1 MYVNS
6 ITYRIPVVDDTFI
19 FNSLNAKSKDLSSET
34 DATSCSKFSKDA
46 DQNYAKK
53 QWPQARE
60 HYSNAIKYAE
70 HATALLMKRAHCNFH
85 LQEYYDTI
93 ADTGKVL
100 KLESD
105 NLEALELRGGAYYLL
120 GEIETAMNHYRKGL
134 KYDPEH
140 KGCKDG
146 YRLIKKITT
155 FTQKAEKANSVK
167 DYPSAIKNL
176 INLAA
181 VDPAHKT
188 IAPKAYID
196 LCEAYKNNNQL
207 EEASQAA
214 LSCIVI
220 DSENSRAYQLL
231 GQIHMLKDEFEEAGH
246 RFRKASELSPNENGM
261 KEEIKLAE
269 VALKRSK
276 EKDYYKILGISRRA
290 DSKVI
295 KKAYRELALKWHPDK
310 HQEAEKEAAEKQFQ
324 LVAESYE
331 VLSDDEKRKK
341 YDRGEDVFAQGG
353 GQQGNPFGGH
363 HFQHGGQQFHFQF

>member
-1 MYVNS
+1 MIIHIS
-6 ITYRIPVVDDTFI
+6 LPD
-19 FNSLNAKSKDLSSET
+19 SLNAKSKDLSSET
-34 DATSCSKFSKDA
+34 DASSCTKSLRDA
-46 DQNYAKK
+46 DQHYARKL
-53 QWPQARE
+53 WPQARE

-70 HATALLMKRAHCNFH
+70 HATSMLLKRAHCNFH
-85 LQEYYDTI
+85 LEEYYDTI
-93 ADTGKVL
+93 ADTGKIL

-140 KGCKDG
+140 RGCKEG

-155 FTQKAEKANSVK
+155 FTQKAEKANAAK
-167 DYPSAIKNL
+167 DYPTAIKNL
-176 INLAA
+176 MNLAA
-181 VDPAHKT
+181 VDIKHKT
-188 IAPKAYID
+188 IAPKAYLD
-196 LCEAYKNNNQL
+196 LSEAYKNNNQL
-207 EEASQAA
+207 DEAREAA
-214 LSCIVI
+214 LSCI
-220 DSENSRAYQLL
+220 SMYGGNSLAYRLL

-246 RFRKASELSPNENGM
+246 KFRQASELSPNDNVLR
-261 KEEIKLAE
+261 EELKTAE

-276 EKDYYKILGISRRA
+276 EKDYYKILGVSRRA
-290 DSKVI
+290 DSKAI

-331 VLSDDEKRKK
+331 VLSDDEKRRK

-353 GQQGNPFGGH
+353 GGQQGHPFAGH